1 MTADSLWHVLLR
13 EAMPCRMVIFYSSSS
28 LRSVVSVR
36 SEATYSSFCALLILV
51 HHIWLLLFLAPVLF
65 FLCKVKA
72 SRWQKTPWQWAQSQR
87 HKCMFFGSTERP
99 GIRFPNTVI
108 ISAQKWRQPSTL
120 CSCVTKWVF
129 HHFSLKLFAAALPLL
144 TFEKH
149 VKINK
154 QNPGNNIFRC

>member
-1 MTADSLWHVLLR
+1 MPDGHLLLVLLYAFSGLCAY
-13 EAMPCRMVIFYSSSS
+13 ESSIF
-28 LRSVVSVR
+28 
-36 SEATYSSFCALLILV
+36 FDCALLILV

-72 SRWQKTPWQWAQSQR
+72 SRWQENTVTVSAKPKTCLHVLWFCRTPRYSA
-87 HKCMFFGSTERP
+87 K
-99 GIRFPNTVI
+99 PNTVT
-108 ISAQKWRQPSTL
+108 ISAQKWRQPSAL

-144 TFEKH
+144 TFGKH

-154 QNPGNNIFRC
+154 QNPGNNKFRC